1 MSAFTPFQLY
11 MTRDQRDEALQA
23 VHLLAL
29 PCQNVRDI
37 AYTIVSTLMW
47 GAMNPEQGQ
56 LIIPPKVV
64 TGLAT
69 LQSAV
74 SDLSRAYIAHTDT
87 VISRGNAPS
96 LEQLNI
102 SNPLSGENGLFGGRG
117 PTPAPTTELPPE
129 GKKRKR
135 APHDKNAPKRAL
147 TPFFL
152 YLQTARPA
160 LATEM
165 GSGHTAKE
173 VQDEGGRRWREMTDK
188 DKSVNSA
195 ASIFLGVDWANFCLK
210 EWQYRYAVNFAR
222 YRAQTDAYKAGKPI
236 PEISD
241 AEAKKLYETTK
252 KDGKIPAPADLDP
265 GHIDEEDES
274 DSSTTSDEESPE
286 PVKAPSPKRKKT
298 AKNAVEKKASSAKQ
312 TPAKA
317 PEPVVVEP
325 ISQSPEKTSPEKK
338 KKASKKK
345 ETKGTGEVIDSKK
358 EVVVELPSSPSKP
371 AGQDSQQKQQ
381 KKKGRKRKSEAA
393 EA

>member
-1 MSAFTPFQLY
+1 MARPKKAEEKPKDSGSLQISVEDFVR
-11 MTRDQRDEALQA
+11 TR
-23 VHLLAL
+23 
-29 PCQNVRDI
+29 N
-37 AYTIVSTLMW
+37 S
-47 GAMNPEQGQ
+47 
-56 LIIPPKVV
+56 VV

-87 VISRGNAPS
+87 VIGRGNASS

-117 PTPAPTTELPPE
+117 PTPAPTTEAPPE

-160 LATEM
+160 LANEM

-173 VQDEGGRRWREMTDK
+173 VQDEGGRRWREMTEK
-188 DKSVNSA
+188 DKS
-195 ASIFLGVDWANFCLK
+195 

-252 KDGKIPAPADLDP
+252 KDGNIVAPADLDP
-265 GHIDEEDES
+265 GHIDEEDGS
-274 DSSTTSDEESPE
+274 DSSTSSDEESPE

-298 AKNAVEKKASSAKQ
+298 AKSTAEKKLASAKQ

-317 PEPVVVEP
+317 LEPVVAGP
-325 ISQSPEKTSPEKK
+325 ASQSPEKTLSEKK

-345 ETKGTGEVIDSKK
+345 ETRGTGEVIDSKK
-358 EVVVELPSSPSKP
+358 EVAEPPSSPPKLT
-371 AGQDSQQKQQ
+371 GQESQQKQQ
-381 KKKGRKRKSEAA
+381 KRKGRKRKSEAA

>member
-1 MSAFTPFQLY
+1 MARPKKAEEKTKDSGSLQISVEDFVR
-11 MTRDQRDEALQA
+11 TR
-23 VHLLAL
+23 
-29 PCQNVRDI
+29 N
-37 AYTIVSTLMW
+37 S
-47 GAMNPEQGQ
+47 
-56 LIIPPKVV
+56 VV

-87 VISRGNAPS
+87 VIGRGNASS

-102 SNPLSGENGLFGGRG
+102 SNPLSGENGLFGARG
-117 PTPAPTTELPPE
+117 PTPAPTTEAPPE

-160 LATEM
+160 LANEM

-188 DKSVNSA
+188 DKS
-195 ASIFLGVDWANFCLK
+195 

-265 GHIDEEDES
+265 GHIDEEEDS
-274 DSSTTSDEESPE
+274 DSSTTSDEDSPE

-298 AKNAVEKKASSAKQ
+298 AKNTAEKKPPSAKQ

-317 PEPVVVEP
+317 PEPTT
-325 ISQSPEKTSPEKK
+325 SQSPEKTALEKK
-338 KKASKKK
+338 RKASKKK
-345 ETKGTGEVIDSKK
+345 EPKISGDVIESKK
-358 EVVVELPSSPSKP
+358 EIVAEPPSSPPKVT
-371 AGQDSQQKQQ
+371 GQDSQQKQQ
-381 KKKGRKRKSEAA
+381 KKKGRKRKSEVA